1 MQVKVKLLNENAKV
15 PTYGTDGAAAF
26 DIYSLFDE
34 SVLAGGLR
42 TCNTGLAMEVPDGH
56 VMLMFSRSGHVKND
70 LRLANCVGV
79 IDSDYRGEIMVAL
92 RNDGSMVQRIRAG
105 DRIAQGLIVP
115 IERVDFVLYGEL
127 SPTARGEGGFGSTG
141 R

>member
-1 MQVKVKLLNENAKV
+1 MEVKVKLLSVSAKV
-15 PTYGTDGAAAF
+15 PTYATEGAAAF

-34 SVLAGGLR
+34 TVHTGALR
-42 TCNTGLAMEVPDGH
+42 TCNTGLALEVPEDH
-56 VMLMFSRSGHVKND
+56 VMLMFSRSGHMKND

-79 IDSDYRGEIMVAL
+79 IDSDYRGEVMVVL
-92 RNDGSMVQRIRAG
+92 RNDGEMTQRVRAG